1 MKCNLNKLLKMAGIV
16 MALFIICSVSVY
28 AQTPLSNTGIGKP
41 KAMDI
46 YSEDIPYG
54 TSIGGEIIPGEKRD
68 VPNEFKAIV
77 DDNKYNEPKWF
88 QELEIPGSPII
99 PTSTPTVA
107 PTPTATVVIP
117 IDEGGIG
124 AHLCVFDDTSDV
136 IVDFAFSSAGYKNEF
151 RLAAPKRIEL
161 GWSQGEMPNNRV
173 GTAFGTVWNL
183 GKFPIGQELIFANT
197 ANGVTYYTGQ
207 ASRNPDNVI
216 HAAVS
221 LKNATGTHH
230 KYLVS
235 FEDYWGGGDKDYND
249 VEFFV
254 SGNVGICS
262 PEHVIDYGDAGS
274 GALVP
279 IYIEG
284 SVCKCSSKYNSGGK
298 STCVAQFTYNSTV
311 DNLIIPVRSS
321 GLPWNEF
328 TGSGM
333 VEQYRCQPTIFYIDS
348 SQNAPFWTNRFHNNI
363 KWKLGHTQSALVKC
377 QSNTPSC
384 VDSDAVCTDCK
395 SYDGKR

>member
-1 MKCNLNKLLKMAGIV
+1 MRYDLKKLFKIAGII
-16 MALFIICSVSVY
+16 MTILFVCSVSVY
-28 AQTPLSNTGIGKP
+28 AQTNLSNTGVGKP

-46 YSEDIPYG
+46 YIGNYPYG
-54 TSIGGEIIPGEKRD
+54 SSIGGEIIPGSEME

-77 DDNKYNEPKWF
+77 DDNKFAEPEWF
-88 QELEIPGSPII
+88 PNLGEIPT
-99 PTSTPTVA
+99 PTPTPTVA

-117 IDEGGIG
+117 IDPGGIG
-124 AHLCVFDDTSDV
+124 AHLCVYDDTSDV
-136 IVDFAFSSAGYKNEF
+136 IVDFAYSSAGYKNEF

-173 GTAFGTVWNL
+173 GTPFGTVWNL
-183 GKFPIGQELIFANT
+183 GKFPVGQELIFANT
-197 ANGVTYYTGQ
+197 ANGVTYYTGP
-207 ASRNPDNVI
+207 ASRNPDNII

-221 LKNATGTHH
+221 LKNETGTHH
-230 KYLVS
+230 KYLVT

-254 SGNVGICS
+254 SGNVGICT
-262 PEHVIDYGDAGS
+262 PDLIIDYGDAGS

-279 IYIEG
+279 IYVEG
-284 SVCKCSSKYNSGGK
+284 SVCKCSSNYNDKGK

-333 VEQYRCQPTIFYIDS
+333 VEQYRCQPTIFYIES
-348 SQNAPFWTNRFHNNI
+348 STNSPFWTNRFHNNI
-363 KWKLGHTQSALVKC
+363 KWKLGHTQSTLVKC
-377 QSNTPSC
+377 QSNTPLC
-384 VDSDAVCTDCK
+384 VDSDAVCKECK